1 RIYLHLYVHDSM
13 YFEKMP
19 DRQQFGWYYS
29 FLKKRGSFHLQDQM
43 DMLSKHKGW
52 KKSTIKFMTKVFYE
66 LEFVTLENGEI
77 TIMEPAEKRDL
88 AEAPSYNK
96 RQQQIKLEELLLY
109 APYQDLKKVFNSL
122 RKIEAVEEEKLW
134 I

>member
-1 RIYLHLYVHDSM
+1 
-13 YFEKMP
+13 
-19 DRQQFGWYYS
+19 
-29 FLKKRGSFHLQDQM
+29 
-43 DMLSKHKGW
+43 
-52 KKSTIKFMTKVFYE
+52 MTKVFYE

-77 TIMEPAEKRDL
+77 TMMEPAEKRDL
-88 AEAPSYNK
+88 AEAPSYKK